1 MWISAWFEDMSL
13 YKRECLTGNIL
24 GCNCRAR
31 VVDPDSCN
39 RNPTYAFY
47 IISYSLHNK
56 E

>member
-24 GCNCRAR
+24 GCICRAR

-39 RNPTYAFY
+39 RNPTIGRGKGVATEA
-47 IISYSLHNK
+47 L
-56 E
+56 